1 MGDYTSLKW
10 PLLSKYSINVSHYM
24 VVVVVLVVLV
34 VLVIVLLLLMVAM
47 MMIDA
52 SAKDLLS
59 QHLSPNPNPVSSRDP
74 CH

>member
-1 MGDYTSLKW
+1 M
-10 PLLSKYSINVSHYM
+10 
-24 VVVVVLVVLV
+24 VVLV